1 MTEPTTDHAL
11 LEEFHALLHEGEEE
25 ALKIFLRLVRPE
37 DIAEWLDLLSADDRQ
52 RIVSVLDIESA
63 GTVLTDT
70 SASIR
75 AELVEE
81 IEPERLARIAEA
93 LPADEAADLIGE
105 LEVAETEKVLHH
117 ISTEDEKVL
126 RHLLTYPED
135 TAGGLMNPE
144 VVALQPA
151 ETVDDAI
158 RYLRSA
164 AENNAEVYE
173 EATTVKNY
181 GKFAVIGDSE
191 KAPVMFIQSG
201 KTPIGG
207 TTGPGSWVWAE
218 LWTDDIDK
226 ATTFYA
232 DVVGVGHDTTDRGGQ
247 AYHLFTSQGKPRAG
261 IVKIP
266 DELED
271 VEPGWA
277 PYVDVTDLAKTKD
290 RVRELGGRVI
300 FATDDNP
307 ARGAIA
313 LILDPTGAALFIH
326 QIGSEKE
333 VTE

>member
-1 MTEPTTDHAL
+1 MTIDR
-11 LEEFHALLHEGEEE
+11 
-25 ALKIFLRLVRPE
+25 KIR
-37 DIAEWLDLLSADDRQ
+37 S
-52 RIVSVLDIESA
+52 
-63 GTVLTDT
+63 
-70 SASIR
+70 
-75 AELVEE
+75 
-81 IEPERLARIAEA
+81 RLAIIVFAAAIAA
-93 LPADEAADLIGE
+93 LTMASPTAAQQGAPAPGTFIGADLITE
-105 LEVAETEKVLHH
+105 DAEAASRFYADLFGWDVEKVEDGGYRINHKGRLIAS
-117 ISTEDEKVL
+117 ISKIDPADGDAKRSFWL
-126 RHLLTYPED
+126 
-135 TAGGLMNPE
+135 
-144 VVALQPA
+144 VALAVNDLKQSM
-151 ETVDDAI
+151 
-158 RYLRSA
+158 RSA